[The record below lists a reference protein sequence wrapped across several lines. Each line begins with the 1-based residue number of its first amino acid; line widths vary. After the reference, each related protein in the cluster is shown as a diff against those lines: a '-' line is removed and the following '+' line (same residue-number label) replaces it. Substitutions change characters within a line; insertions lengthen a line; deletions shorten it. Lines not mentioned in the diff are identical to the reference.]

1 MQSTSY
7 PQVRVAGLVAVLLA
21 AFAGQPAL
29 AQENWNATLAK
40 AKEEGVVVV
49 KGAPGANYRAA
60 LVAAFNTA
68 YPDIKVQFSGGAGA
82 AEIPK
87 VLRERQAGIYAW
99 DVWVG
104 GPTGALGQLK
114 ETGFFKPLEPIL
126 QPEIKADD
134 KWTGG
139 FAAGW
144 MDNDQKIFYAF
155 DGTVQQTVQVNWD
168 FVKRDSLKTLEDLLK
183 PEFAGKIVWL
193 DPRQT
198 GTGNGTSQTILAN
211 LGMEKLIALYKHKV
225 VYTKNPQQIGEWV
238 VRGRYPIGI
247 GLEAQTLDTF
257 QAQGVGKNVTSLPD
271 DAYKVQQISVGFGGV
286 GLVDR
291 APNPNAAAVYINWL
305 LSKTGQDAWP
315 RNSRRTDVAG
325 AFPEF
330 KPKPGHE
337 YVIGQAE
344 KFTEQRLQLLKVAKE
359 AIDGSAGQTPAR

>member
-1 MQSTSY
+1 MTLLSY
-7 PQVRVAGLVAVLLA
+7 LGVRAAIVTAALTASLLA
-21 AFAGQPAL
+21 GSAVAA
-29 AQENWNATLAK
+29 ENWDEIVAK
-40 AKEEGVVVV
+40 AKQEGVVVV

-60 LVAAFNTA
+60 LVAAFNAA

-114 ETGFFKPLEPIL
+114 DTGFFQPLGPIL
-126 QPEIKADD
+126 RPEIKADD

-144 MDNDQKIFYAF
+144 MDSAQTIFYAF

-168 FVKRDSLKTLEDLLK
+168 VISKDSLKTLADLLK

-211 LGMEKLIALYKHKV
+211 LGMERLIALYKHKV

-257 QAQGVGKNVTSLPD
+257 QSQGVGTNVSSLPD
-271 DAYKVQQISVGFGGV
+271 DAYTVQQISVGFGGV

-305 LSKTGQDAWP
+305 LSKAGQDAWP

-325 AFPEF
+325 AFPQF

-337 YVIGQAE
+337 YVLGQAE

-359 AIDGSAGQTPAR
+359 AIDGPGQTPAR